1 MSFKF
6 AHLCDYLER
15 CEEIVHHNPP
25 LAPAEQKSRHYRQ
38 HASWFASHRQAID
51 ALDQFGT
58 SALLS
63 TFLPCRRKDRI
74 YSLQPASLFK
84 LLGRCLGLSA
94 SARQELAT
102 FKTPGNGDLGECL
115 QRLLRTRGP
124 PPLPTVTLQ
133 EVDDALHAL
142 AAANRFSGPSVRQS
156 FRPPATNDPS
166 LADVLLRLHA
176 VEAKWFVRL
185 VLKDFSPVTVNER
198 SILSS
203 VHFLLPDLLWM
214 QDDFESACNAL
225 RSTFGAYPSRPDM
238 QSLHILRQTALPSLK
253 PIPGIK
259 VSRPEYTK
267 ARSIKHC
274 LQMTSGERWLL
285 ERKYDGEYCQV
296 HVDLTKGEDWL
307 RIYSKSGRDSTED
320 RAGLRETIRKCLRIG
335 SDKCKFERSCILVGE
350 LVVFSDTENSIQGFD
365 KIRKHVSR
373 AGVFLGNE
381 NDSPRQSGEH
391 LMIILFDLLLFDDE
405 AVLSR
410 SVEERKAKLS
420 SVYKKIHGRAAPAES
435 CVIDFS
441 QPKAEHRLMNQFAA
455 SIACRHEGLVLKPCG
470 VPYFAPGSVAG
481 IKLKKDYITGL
492 GDEADFAVV
501 GASYNAQEAKKRP
514 GLHLKFTHFY
524 LGCLLNREAI
534 DNDGVRPIFK
544 IVATMSYD
552 HCMSTEIL
560 ERVNIEGSLLSEP
573 YSKSGSSTFD
583 IESDETPRMDF
594 CFRDPLVFEVL
605 GSSFSKSPGGYFM
618 LRHPRVKKLHQDRTW
633 RNCITLDDLQL
644 AAAKA
649 LETPQ
654 ESETQEN
661 ITWITKLENSHKRRY
676 ARHSLNTTPRSST
689 TCTTPRSNRSDS
701 ARTPHTGSVSR
712 IRPLAILENG
722 KNSKASHLT
731 HITPEKQNAPLPTP
745 PDSSPLDGHRSDGS
759 STAVAKRKS
768 DDGKYDV
775 SKRLCIQT
783 AFTPS
788 AIGQPQGKHVV
799 EQRVNLLQR
808 TPLADITP
816 TAIQRLVESNLNSLA
831 TRQPGW
837 TEGRCK
843 FEETAPPAKR
853 DTCIFAQS
861 VVFITDL
868 QDAEKERVRQ
878 KVLDHGALVIQDLV
892 HWDRDSHGYAN
903 RTDTVCES
911 QAYKGMRKMVLVDP
925 REKQQYRT
933 CYAEVERLGLQRV
946 EIFDYRIVDAMCSA
960 ADR

>member
-214 QDDFESACNAL
+214 QDDFESACTAL

-259 VSRPEYTK
+259 
-267 ARSIKHC
+267 
-274 LQMTSGERWLL
+274 
-285 ERKYDGEYCQV
+285 V

-335 SDKCKFERSCILVGE
+335 SDKCKFERACILVGE

-405 AVLSR
+405 A
-410 SVEERKAKLS
+410 
-420 SVYKKIHGRAAPAES
+420 IHGRAAPAES

-594 CFRDPLVFEVL
+594 CFRDPL
-605 GSSFSKSPGGYFM
+605 
-618 LRHPRVKKLHQDRTW
+618 
-633 RNCITLDDLQL
+633 
-644 AAAKA
+644 
-649 LETPQ
+649 
-654 ESETQEN
+654 N

-799 EQRVNLLQR
+799 EQRINLLQR

-878 KVLDHGALVIQDLV
+878 KC
-892 HWDRDSHGYAN
+892 S
-903 RTDTVCES
+903 T
-911 QAYKGMRKMVLVDP
+911 M
-925 REKQQYRT
+925 
-933 CYAEVERLGLQRV
+933 ERW
-946 EIFDYRIVDAMCSA
+946 
-960 ADR
+960 

>member
-214 QDDFESACNAL
+214 QDDFESACTAL
-225 RSTFGAYPSRPDM
+225 RSTFGAYPSLPDM

-335 SDKCKFERSCILVGE
+335 SDKCKFERACILVGE

-405 AVLSR
+405 TVLSR

-605 GSSFSKSPGGYFM
+605 GSSFSKSPGGTSCYG
-618 LRHPRVKKLHQDRTW
+618 
-633 RNCITLDDLQL
+633 
-644 AAAKA
+644 
-649 LETPQ
+649 TP
-654 ESETQEN
+654 
-661 ITWITKLENSHKRRY
+661 
-676 ARHSLNTTPRSST
+676 
-689 TCTTPRSNRSDS
+689 
-701 ARTPHTGSVSR
+701 VSR
-712 IRPLAILENG
+712 SYIKI
-722 KNSKASHLT
+722 
-731 HITPEKQNAPLPTP
+731 QNAPLPTP

>member
-1 MSFKF
+1 
-6 AHLCDYLER
+6 
-15 CEEIVHHNPP
+15 
-25 LAPAEQKSRHYRQ
+25 
-38 HASWFASHRQAID
+38 
-51 ALDQFGT
+51 
-58 SALLS
+58 
-63 TFLPCRRKDRI
+63 
-74 YSLQPASLFK
+74 
-84 LLGRCLGLSA
+84 
-94 SARQELAT
+94 
-102 FKTPGNGDLGECL
+102 
-115 QRLLRTRGP
+115 
-124 PPLPTVTLQ
+124 
-133 EVDDALHAL
+133 
-142 AAANRFSGPSVRQS
+142 
-156 FRPPATNDPS
+156 
-166 LADVLLRLHA
+166 
-176 VEAKWFVRL
+176 
-185 VLKDFSPVTVNER
+185 
-198 SILSS
+198 
-203 VHFLLPDLLWM
+203 
-214 QDDFESACNAL
+214 
-225 RSTFGAYPSRPDM
+225 
-238 QSLHILRQTALPSLK
+238 
-253 PIPGIK
+253 
-259 VSRPEYTK
+259 
-267 ARSIKHC
+267 
-274 LQMTSGERWLL
+274 
-285 ERKYDGEYCQV
+285 
-296 HVDLTKGEDWL
+296 
-307 RIYSKSGRDSTED
+307 
-320 RAGLRETIRKCLRIG
+320 
-335 SDKCKFERSCILVGE
+335 
-350 LVVFSDTENSIQGFD
+350 
-365 KIRKHVSR
+365 
-373 AGVFLGNE
+373 
-381 NDSPRQSGEH
+381 
-391 LMIILFDLLLFDDE
+391 
-405 AVLSR
+405 
-410 SVEERKAKLS
+410 
-420 SVYKKIHGRAAPAES
+420 
-435 CVIDFS
+435 
-441 QPKAEHRLMNQFAA
+441 
-455 SIACRHEGLVLKPCG
+455 
-470 VPYFAPGSVAG
+470 
-481 IKLKKDYITGL
+481 
-492 GDEADFAVV
+492 
-501 GASYNAQEAKKRP
+501 
-514 GLHLKFTHFY
+514 
-524 LGCLLNREAI
+524 
-534 DNDGVRPIFK
+534 
-544 IVATMSYD
+544 
-552 HCMSTEIL
+552 
-560 ERVNIEGSLLSEP
+560 
-573 YSKSGSSTFD
+573 
-583 IESDETPRMDF
+583 
-594 CFRDPLVFEVL
+594 
-605 GSSFSKSPGGYFM
+605 M

-925 REKQQYRT
+925 REKQQYHT